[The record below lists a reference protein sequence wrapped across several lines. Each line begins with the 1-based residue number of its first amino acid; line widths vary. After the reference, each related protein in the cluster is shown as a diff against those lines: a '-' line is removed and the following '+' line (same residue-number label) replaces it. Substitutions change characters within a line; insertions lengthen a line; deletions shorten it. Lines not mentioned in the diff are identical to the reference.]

1 MEDREAVKSNK
12 TFEKRLK
19 DKGERTFKEKMAEN
33 LPSLMMTNSRT

>member
-19 DKGERTFKEKMAEN
+19 DKGENIQREDG
-33 LPSLMMTNSRT
+33 